1 MTPTPPAG
9 LPSVNNHRSV
19 VLRELAPRT
28 DRIPPDQRVDV
39 PEIQESFRVNFSNA
53 ALAAATAPVRNAAQ
67 RPGFTETRGADPD
80 PRLLAYR
87 RIEAL

>member
-1 MTPTPPAG
+1 MNPTPPPL
-9 LPSVNNHRSV
+9 LPSVNNNRSV
-19 VLRELAPRT
+19 VLREFAPRT
-28 DRIPPDQRVDV
+28 DRIPRDQRVDA

-53 ALAAATAPVRNAAQ
+53 ALAAAASPVRNAVQ